1 MSMLDE
7 SGRDA
12 HRIDTE
18 FVSDRSTRGGW
29 RRVEFPIGLSCDTL
43 GEKFRGKGATDW
55 GMSMRRVSGGD
66 AVGCGPKFSLPRWS
80 EDFYFSL
87 GSSGNRRF
95 WRVGF
100 P

>member
-55 GMSMRRVSGGD
+55 GIVDAACKRRGRSRVWAEYFASEV
-66 AVGCGPKFSLPRWS
+66 VGRLLFQ
-80 EDFYFSL
+80 L
-87 GSSGNRRF
+87 GQFG
-95 WRVGF
+95 
-100 P
+100 